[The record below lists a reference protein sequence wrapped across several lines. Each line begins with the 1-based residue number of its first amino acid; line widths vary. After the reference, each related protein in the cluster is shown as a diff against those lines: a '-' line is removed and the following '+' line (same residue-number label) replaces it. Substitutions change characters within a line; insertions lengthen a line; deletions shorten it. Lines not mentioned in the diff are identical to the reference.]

1 MQEYDEAKGTNVP
14 MLTSTPVDIPQP
26 TGVFNQPWSFQKLI
40 ALMAVFG
47 PAAIVASVSI
57 GAGETIV
64 VVRTGAWAG
73 YGLLWL
79 VLLSCVVKGI
89 FVTYFLGRYTA
100 VSGEYIGH
108 RLVRLPGPRGWLL
121 LAIVA
126 MEMIGAPLAWVP
138 IAKPC
143 GDLFHYLLR
152 DVLPNAAAETV
163 WENGITS
170 LFIALALLFGL
181 RLSFEKLEKQQI
193 IICCIL
199 VTGTIIGTLMVR
211 PDFGQALVGSLSLGR
226 LPEFPAWAPA
236 DAQQNPLLTMATAFA
251 YVGGSVMGYIVYAN
265 WIGIHRWGMTGHEK
279 IDAIR
284 SHAFRNDQIDY
295 LPDDPSQVKQMRK
308 IIAPLR
314 WDVSIGALVLFIV
327 TGAFMLSGAAVLY
340 PLKTEFKG
348 WSLLTEQAHV
358 WSTIHVYLRWV
369 YYICIIA
376 ALWGTLQA
384 LPEIYAR
391 VMQEFFQA
399 IWPHRE
405 WSYHTIRLR
414 VSLYIFVTT
423 TVIVWLNIP
432 FDILTQI
439 AGFILSNLAIA
450 LMMIAAIYLNFKLP
464 SAYQTRPPMLIGGI
478 VSAIILVVFASISG
492 WSLLPKVIGFFTK
505 VGEVASLAL
514 LFSG

>member
-1 MQEYDEAKGTNVP
+1 
-14 MLTSTPVDIPQP
+14 
-26 TGVFNQPWSFQKLI
+26 
-40 ALMAVFG
+40 
-47 PAAIVASVSI
+47 
-57 GAGETIV
+57 
-64 VVRTGAWAG
+64 
-73 YGLLWL
+73 
-79 VLLSCVVKGI
+79 
-89 FVTYFLGRYTA
+89 
-100 VSGEYIGH
+100 
-108 RLVRLPGPRGWLL
+108 
-121 LAIVA
+121 
-126 MEMIGAPLAWVP
+126 MIGAPLAWVP

-193 IICCIL
+193 IICSIL

-358 WSTIHVYLRWV
+358 WSTIHVYLGVLYLYHCGLVGHTPGLTRN
-369 YYICIIA
+369 
-376 ALWGTLQA
+376 LRPGD
-384 LPEIYAR
+384 AR
-391 VMQEFFQA
+391 
-399 IWPHRE
+399 
-405 WSYHTIRLR
+405 
-414 VSLYIFVTT
+414 
-423 TVIVWLNIP
+423 
-432 FDILTQI
+432 
-439 AGFILSNLAIA
+439 ILSSHLAASRVELPYHSTSRVA
-450 LMMIAAIYLNFKLP
+450 LYFCYHNGQCLVEHPFRYFDPNRRIYP
-464 SAYQTRPPMLIGGI
+464 
-478 VSAIILVVFASISG
+478 V
-492 WSLLPKVIGFFTK
+492 
-505 VGEVASLAL
+505 
-514 LFSG
+514 